1 MAESKRV
8 VPIRPDLEIQTE
20 AEKPTIAPTVTATGG
35 DISDII
41 ILPPAS
47 RGRASMIADRAK
59 RIGHLA
65 SNFTTRS
72 TVVMSAAFLDTI
84 IAEATALRAELPL

>member
-1 MAESKRV
+1 MAESKRL

-20 AEKPTIAPTVTATGG
+20 AEKPAIAPTVTDTRGE
-35 DISDII
+35 ISDII
-41 ILPPAS
+41 MLPATS

-59 RIGHLA
+59 RISHLA

-72 TVVMSAAFLDTI
+72 TVVMAAGFLDTI